1 MDSTPSLTRKRLR
14 KKFDVNLLSNL
25 IEASRGEIK
34 STIIIKNVNIV
45 DVLLG
50 DIREKVNIAIWKD
63 FIVRVGYFDADRF
76 RGDYTLLVDGSKVE
90 IAVPGFIDPH
100 IHIESSL
107 LTVQEFARA
116 VLLHGTTTVAA
127 DPHEIANVLGREG
140 VEMFIKESR
149 YTPLR
154 VFFYVPSCVP
164 PTRKGL
170 DTPGSVL
177 NISDIRNLLSN
188 YDEVIGLG
196 EVMDFHGVLN
206 LNEDL
211 LEEIV
216 LAMNMGKIVDGHA
229 PQLPEEMLIPYV
241 ITGIN
246 GDHESIMIDEALT
259 KLRNGMRVLIREGSA
274 WKDLEEL
281 SKLLTY
287 MRINTRYLSFCSDDL
302 DILDIVKEG
311 HIDRILRKAVS
322 YGIDPITAVQMAT
335 LNAAE
340 YLGLKELGA
349 IVPGRFADVVLLK
362 NFRKFIVS
370 DVILGGQYVVKDGR
384 HVYDYGPKFKYPD
397 RVYKTVN
404 INKSKLKSPNEL
416 LMKVNIAKGL
426 AEVIAVRVIPGKTV
440 TKKERVT
447 VKVDGGYLYICDG
460 DVAYVSVV
468 ERHHATGNIGRG
480 FVVGLGMK
488 EGALAQSIAH
498 DTHNIVAVGKDPKDM
513 YKAVTELAR
522 LGGGMVCVTNGRV
535 IGRVSLPIAGLMSDK
550 VFEDLVNEL
559 EEFIDALRRLNLSYH
574 AVFMTVALLTLPV
587 IPEVRVTDKGLVDV
601 IEGKFLDPII
611 SIREE

>member
-1 MDSTPSLTRKRLR
+1 MNTSRSLTRRLR
-14 KKFDVNLLSNL
+14 KKNDIKLLSNL
-25 IEASRGEIK
+25 IKASRGELK
-34 STIIIKNVNIV
+34 STVLIKNVNIV
-45 DVLLG
+45 DVLIG

-63 FIVRVGYFDADRF
+63 FIVRVGYFNADKF
-76 RGDYTLLVDGSKVE
+76 VGDETLVVDGSKAE

-100 IHIESSL
+100 VHIESSL
-107 LTVQEFARA
+107 LTVREFARA

-140 VEMFIKESR
+140 VEMFIEESR
-149 YTPLR
+149 HTPLR

-170 DTPGSVL
+170 DTPGKELS
-177 NISDIRNLLSN
+177 IGDIKNLLTN

-206 LNEDL
+206 LDRGL

-229 PQLPEEMLIPYV
+229 PQLPEEMLIPY
-241 ITGIN
+241 IIAGIN
-246 GDHESIMIDEALT
+246 GDHESIVTDEALT

-302 DILDIVKEG
+302 DVLDIVKEG
-311 HIDRILRKAVS
+311 HIDRILKEAVS

-349 IVPGRFADVVLLK
+349 IVPGRFADIVLLK
-362 NFRKFIVS
+362 NFRRFIVS
-370 DVILGGQYVVKDGR
+370 DVILGGQCVVKDGKYI
-384 HVYDYGPKFKYPD
+384 YDHRPKFKYPD
-397 RVYKTVN
+397 KAYKTIN
-404 INKSKLKSPNEL
+404 INKLRSPDEL
-416 LMKVNIAKGL
+416 LMKVNVTRGH
-426 AEVIAVRVIPGKTV
+426 AEVIAVRVIPGKTL
-440 TKKERVT
+440 TKKEKVV
-447 VKVDGGYLYICDG
+447 VKVDKGYLYVDDE
-460 DVAYVSVV
+460 DVAYICVI
-468 ERHHATGNIGRG
+468 ERHHATGNIGKG

-488 EGALAQSIAH
+488 YGALAQSIAH
-498 DTHNIVAVGKDPKDM
+498 DTHNIVVVGKDPEDM
-513 YKAVTELAR
+513 YRAVIELAH
-522 LGGGMVCVTNGRV
+522 LGGGMVCTANGRV
-535 IGRVSLPIAGLMSDK
+535 IGKVPLPIAGLMSDK
-550 VFEDLVNEL
+550 TFEELVDEV
-559 EEFIDALRRLNLSYH
+559 EDFIDALKRLNLSYH

-611 SIREE
+611 GIKEE

>member
-1 MDSTPSLTRKRLR
+1 MNNTSSLTRKRLR
-14 KKFDVNLLSNL
+14 KKYDVNLLSNL
-25 IEASRGEIK
+25 IKASRGEIK
-34 STIIIKNVNIV
+34 STIIIKNINIV

-50 DIREKVNIAIWKD
+50 DIREKINIAIWRD
-63 FIVRVGYFDADRF
+63 FIVRVGYFDADEF
-76 RGDYTLLVDGSKVE
+76 RGGDTLVVDGSKVE
-90 IAVPGFIDPH
+90 MAVPGFIDPH
-100 IHIESSL
+100 VHIESSL

-140 VEMFIKESR
+140 VEMFIEESR

-154 VFFYVPSCVP
+154 VFFYAPSCVP

-170 DTPGSVL
+170 DTPGSIL
-177 NISDIRNLLSN
+177 SISDIMNLLSN

-211 LEEIV
+211 LKEIV
-216 LAMNMGKIVDGHA
+216 LAINTGKIVDGHA
-229 PQLPEEMLIPYV
+229 PQLPEEMLIPYI

-246 GDHESIMIDEALT
+246 GDHESIMTDEALT

-274 WKDLEEL
+274 WRDLEEL

-302 DILDIVKEG
+302 DVLDIVKEG
-311 HIDRILRKAVS
+311 HIDRILRRAVS

-340 YLGLKELGA
+340 YLGLRELGA
-349 IVPGRFADVVLLK
+349 IVPGRFADIVLLK

-384 HVYDYGPKFKYPD
+384 YVYDYGPKFKYPD
-397 RVYKTVN
+397 KVYKT
-404 INKSKLKSPNEL
+404 INMNKLKSPNEL
-416 LMKVNIAKGL
+416 LMKVNVTKGL
-426 AEVIAVRVIPGKTV
+426 AEVIAVRVIPGKTL
-440 TKKERVT
+440 TKKEKVI
-447 VKVDGGYLYICDG
+447 VKVDDGYLHVNG
-460 DVAYVSVV
+460 GEDVAYVSVI
-468 ERHHATGNIGRG
+468 ERHHATGNIGKG
-480 FVVGLGMK
+480 FVVGLGMRD
-488 EGALAQSIAH
+488 GALAQSIAH
-498 DTHNIVAVGKDPKDM
+498 DTHNIVVVGKDPKDM

-522 LGGGMVCVTNGRV
+522 LGGGMVCVANGRV
-535 IGRVSLPIAGLMSDK
+535 VGKVPLPIAGLMSDK
-550 VFEDLVNEL
+550 VFEELVNEV
-559 EEFIDALRRLNLSYH
+559 EGFINALKRLNLSYR

-587 IPEVRVTDKGLVDV
+587 IPEVRVTDRGLVDV
-601 IEGKFLDPII
+601 IEGKFLDPIVN
-611 SIREE
+611 IREE